1 MQPATNLLD
10 TVFTRQ
16 VGVEVPIIGGAM
28 YPCSN
33 PELVGAVSAA
43 GGIGVVQPVSLTYV
57 HGYGYRDGLRL
68 INKIAGGRPI
78 GMNALI
84 ERGSRRYHER
94 MVRFI
99 DTSLEEGVR
108 FFITSLGNP
117 RWVVDRVAP
126 AGGIVYHDV
135 TERKWALKGLDAG
148 VHGLICVNNRAGG
161 HAGEKTPQELLDDVG
176 DLGVPLVC
184 AGGIGE
190 APEFVSAL
198 RMGYAAVQLGTRF
211 IASSECSAHDRYK
224 QGIVEAEEKDVV
236 LTERLTGIPVAVLNT
251 PYVQRLGLKA
261 NALSRWMLR
270 NRRTKHFMR
279 TWYMLRS
286 FFALKRSLNRG
297 DEYRDYW
304 QAGRSVQTIVS
315 VEPVASIISRF
326 AKAAR
331 AAAALLLLVLGSAL
345 GAQPRPTLAL
355 VGGRILDGYGGPPI
369 ENGVVLVAGDRIVA
383 VGPDTDVR
391 VPAGINVIDTNGMT
405 VMPGLI
411 DMHVH
416 LQILGHGDYKRW
428 NDLYGTQNAKLV
440 MPIAARQLLMAGVT
454 TARDL
459 GGPPRDI
466 LDVKRRIAAGEIPGP
481 RLFVAGPFIQHA
493 PYEAYEKEFRWGV
506 NGADDARAK
515 VEQAVQMGVDVIKL
529 IDQDQLTLDEVRAV
543 VETAHRLGKPVVAH
557 AHRMEE
563 IRRGLRFGVDD
574 FEHTGLGTAPGYP
587 EDVLQGMRE
596 RNSSLYW
603 TPTISPLYTMYAAG
617 QSFSER
623 LDDPAWRDGMPKE
636 MADEIR
642 RSLAQ
647 IPHLPYYALFPSR
660 IPLLPQKF
668 QQLKAS
674 GVRLLIGT
682 DAGIP
687 SNFHNDATWR
697 EMVKFV
703 ELGVPPMETIQ
714 SATLWPA
721 RALRAEDS
729 IGVLAEGRYAD
740 VIAVRGDP
748 LTDMTVM
755 RDVKVIVQGG
765 KRIK

>member
-1 MQPATNLLD
+1 MSASLLD
-10 TVFTRQ
+10 TSFTRQ
-16 VGVEVPIIGGAM
+16 VGVELPIIGGAM

-33 PELVGAVSAA
+33 PELVAAVSAA

-57 HGYGYRDGLRL
+57 HGYQYREGLHY
-68 INKIAGGRPI
+68 ITEIADQRPI

-84 ERGSRRYHER
+84 EQGSRYYRER
-94 MVRFI
+94 MERFVE
-99 DTSLEEGVR
+99 TSLEEGVR

-126 AGGIVYHDV
+126 LGGIVYHDV
-135 TERKWALKGLDAG
+135 TERKWAQKGLDAG
-148 VHGLICVNNRAGG
+148 VHGLICVNRRAGG
-161 HAGEKTPQELLDDVG
+161 HAGPLTPEQMYEDLAP
-176 DLGVPLVC
+176 LGVPLVC

-190 APEFVSAL
+190 AHEFVAAL

-211 IASSECSAHDRYK
+211 IASTECSAHPRYK
-224 QGIVEAEEKDVV
+224 AAIVDAEEDDVV

-251 PYVQRLGLKA
+251 PYVQRLGLRA
-261 NALSRWMLR
+261 GPIARWMLQ

-279 TWYMLRS
+279 TMYMLRS
-286 FFALKRSLNRG
+286 FFALKRSLRRG

-304 QAGRSVQTIVS
+304 QAGKSVSSITSI
-315 VEPVASIISRF
+315 EPVASIVSRF
-326 AKAAR
+326 ATAAR
-331 AAAALLLLVLGSAL
+331 AVAALLLLVFSTAL
-345 GAQPRPTLAL
+345 GAQARPTLAL
-355 VGGRILDGYGGPPI
+355 VGGRVLDGYGGPPI
-369 ENGVVLVAGDRIVA
+369 ENGVVLIAGDRIVA
-383 VGPDTDVR
+383 VGRNVDVPI
-391 VPAGINVIDTNGMT
+391 PAGVPIVDTNGMT
-405 VMPGLI
+405 VLPGLI

-440 MPIAARQLLMAGVT
+440 MPIAAKQLLMAGVT
-454 TARDL
+454 SARDL

-466 LDVKRRIAAGEIPGP
+466 LEVKRRIAAGEIPGP
-481 RLFVAGPFIQHA
+481 RMFVSGPFLQHA
-493 PYEAYEKEFRWGV
+493 AYEEYEKDFRWGIS
-506 NGADDARAK
+506 GADDAKAK
-515 VEQAVQMGVDVIKL
+515 VEQVVQMGVDVIKL
-529 IDQDQLTLDEVRAV
+529 IDQDQMTEAEIRAV

-563 IRRGLRFGVDD
+563 IRRGLRFGVDN

-617 QSFSER
+617 QTFGER
-623 LDDPAWRDGMPKE
+623 LDDPAWREGMPKE

-642 RSLAQ
+642 RSLGD

-660 IPLLPQKF
+660 IPILPHKF
-668 QQLKAS
+668 AQLRAT

-697 EMVKFV
+697 EMVKWV
-703 ELGVPPMETIQ
+703 ELGVSPMETIQ

-721 RALRAEDS
+721 RALRAEDR
-729 IGVLAEGRYAD
+729 IGVLAAGRLAD

-748 LTDMTVM
+748 LSDMTVM
-755 RDVKVIVQGG
+755 RDVRVIVQGG

>member
-1 MQPATNLLD
+1 MLLD
-10 TVFTRQ
+10 TAFTRQ
-16 VGVEVPIIGGAM
+16 VGVELPIIGGAM

-33 PELVGAVSAA
+33 PELVAAVSAA

-57 HGYGYRDGLRL
+57 HGYDYREGLR
-68 INKIAGGRPI
+68 KITALAGGKPI

-84 ERGSRRYHER
+84 EQGSKYYRER
-94 MVRFI
+94 MERFI
-99 DTSLEEGVR
+99 DVSLEEGVR

-126 AGGIVYHDV
+126 LGGVVYHDV
-135 TERKWALKGLDAG
+135 TERKWALKGLDGG

-161 HAGEKTPQELLDDVG
+161 HAGPKSAQQLLDELG

-190 APEFVSAL
+190 ADEFVAAL
-198 RMGYAAVQLGTRF
+198 RMGYAAAQLGTRF
-211 IASSECSAHDRYK
+211 IASTECNAHERYK
-224 QGIVEAEEKDVV
+224 AAIVNADEKDVV

-251 PYVQRLGLKA
+251 PYVQRLGLRA
-261 NALSRWMLR
+261 GPTARWMLR

-279 TWYMLRS
+279 TVYMLRS
-286 FFALKRSLNRG
+286 FLSLKRSLKRG
-297 DEYRDYW
+297 DEDRDYW
-304 QAGRSVQTIVS
+304 QAGKSVSSITTI
-315 VEPVASIISRF
+315 EPVASIMQRF
-326 AKAAR
+326 ANAAR
-331 AAAALLLLVLGSAL
+331 AVAALFLLVLTSAL
-345 GAQPRPTLAL
+345 GAQARPTLAL
-355 VGGRILDGYGGPPI
+355 VGGRVLDGYGGPPI

-383 VGPDTDVR
+383 VGRSSDVQ
-391 VPAGINVIDTNGMT
+391 VPAGVQIIDTNGMT

-454 TARDL
+454 SARDL
-459 GGPPRDI
+459 GGPPRDV

-481 RLFVAGPFIQHA
+481 RMFVSGPFIQHA
-493 PYEAYEKEFRWGV
+493 PYEEYEKDFRWGV
-506 NGADDARAK
+506 NGPDDARAK
-515 VEQAVQMGVDVIKL
+515 VEQVVQMGVDVIKL
-529 IDQDQLTLDEVRAV
+529 IDQDQMTEAEVRAV

-563 IRRGLRFGVDD
+563 IRRGLRFGVDN

-617 QSFSER
+617 QSFGER
-623 LDDPAWRDGMPKE
+623 LDDPAWRDGMPKD
-636 MADEIR
+636 MAEEIR
-642 RSLAQ
+642 KSLEQ

-660 IPLLPQKF
+660 IPILPHKF
-668 QQLKAS
+668 QQVRS
-674 GVRLLIGT
+674 TGVRLLIGT

-697 EMVKFV
+697 EMVKWV
-703 ELGVPPMETIQ
+703 ELGVSPMETIQ

-721 RALRAEDS
+721 RALRAEDR
-729 IGVLAEGRYAD
+729 IGVLANGRYAD

-755 RDVKVIVQGG
+755 RDVRVVVQGG
-765 KRIK
+765 KRIR